1 MSKIRHQ
8 ASRRVAKNSFKL
20 GHNGLRPDE
29 SMVSLCKTIPAKLI
43 SKTLVNGSLINSRLW
58 LEMCSLIG
66 HSSSRNR
73 GDLTFGTQC
82 RARMIMKMRRRRGEM
97 RVLVPT
103 CTTCSK

>member
-20 GHNGLRPDE
+20 GHNGLRLEE

-66 HSSSRNR
+66 HSSSRV
-73 GDLTFGTQC
+73 
-82 RARMIMKMRRRRGEM
+82 RMIMKMRRLRGEM
-97 RVLVPT
+97 RVLVLT
-103 CTTCSK
+103 CTTCSR